1 MRKIAKEREDKVLRE
16 REREWVG
23 VGGSGREGGREGGR
37 KRQGDILLVKDITK
51 RTEKKGKLKEKVRK
65 KKRER
70 DYQKE
75 RKRRIK

>member
-1 MRKIAKEREDKVLRE
+1 MTWGIHAIGFLELGDV
-16 REREWVG
+16 V
-23 VGGSGREGGREGGR
+23 SGREGGREGGR

>member
-1 MRKIAKEREDKVLRE
+1 M
-16 REREWVG
+16 G
-23 VGGSGREGGREGGR
+23 VGGWEGGR

>member
-1 MRKIAKEREDKVLRE
+1 M
-16 REREWVG
+16 G
-23 VGGSGREGGREGGR
+23 VGGSGWEWEGGREGGR